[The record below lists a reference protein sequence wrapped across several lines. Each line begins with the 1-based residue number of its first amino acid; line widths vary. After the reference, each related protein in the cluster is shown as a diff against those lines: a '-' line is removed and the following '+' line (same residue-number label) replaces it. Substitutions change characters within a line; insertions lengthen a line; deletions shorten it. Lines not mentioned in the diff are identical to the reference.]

1 MYLRTIHIQNYRGI
15 KDLTVT
21 FNKKLNVI
29 IGSNGCCKSTLI
41 DAIRLF
47 YTMGNREE
55 FLSVEPE
62 DFYMEVTNVAGGE
75 MVNKANKITIDYE
88 FDDLTPEQKGAY
100 ASYLSAEGNPIKMV
114 ARVRLEYENDKGQ
127 IKTRCTPGN
136 PNTANKLDYDTLQL
150 FKSYYLGAL
159 RDSTKDLMST
169 RGNLL
174 GRVIKR
180 KIDNAG
186 SEDDIKSII
195 RNANIE
201 LLKRDEV
208 ESTKQGI
215 NANLAGIMPGSGYG
229 IDVEIERSR
238 VDYIVNVIKPHI
250 PVGTAKTE
258 ILRLWQNSLG
268 LNNLIYIATVLSDIK
283 EIHDKDKESIYALL
297 IEEPEAHLHPQLQVN
312 LYNFLKAADDNS
324 NSQLFI
330 TSHSPT
336 LTSRI
341 PLENLIVLNG
351 KAYNIG
357 ECFSKRA
364 SENIICDAAKRKKYT
379 DEDIEKQKKQLER
392 YLDVTRSQL
401 LFAKGCVFVEGVTE
415 AMLMDTFS
423 KINQTPLADNQI
435 EVVNTNGTAFYQF
448 LLLYNSTNIEKRLP
462 NKIAIF
468 SDGDEFAESKDY
480 TLATIKDDNDKIE
493 ELRDNIYKGK
503 PIGRIANLQSVAHG
517 QKDIMICA
525 SFKTLEYEIC
535 LANVGQTLETTKEG
549 ELYQFMLTYCK
560 DNLDRM
566 KAYLDTYAGKNLTD
580 EEKQRIAIVL
590 WKCIPSKGTFAQELA
605 YYLEQRIKESATLP
619 RFEVPKY
626 IKKGFTHLFS

>member
-1 MYLRTIHIQNYRGI
+1 MYLKSIHIQNYRGI

-62 DFYMEVTNVAGGE
+62 DFYMEVTNVAGVE
-75 MVNKANKITIDYE
+75 TVNKANKITIDYE

-100 ASYLSAEGNPIKMV
+100 ASYLSAEGNPIMMV
-114 ARVRLEYENDKGQ
+114 ARVRLEYENDKGL

-136 PNTANKLDYDTLQL
+136 PETANKLDYDSLQL

-180 KIDNAG
+180 KIENAG
-186 SEDDIKSII
+186 SEEDIKSII
-195 RNANIE
+195 RNANVE
-201 LLKRDEV
+201 LLKRNEV

-215 NANLAGIMPGSGYG
+215 NTNLAGIMPGSGYG

-250 PVGTAKTE
+250 PVDTAKTE

-312 LYNFLKAADDNS
+312 LYNFLKAADDNI

-341 PLENLIVLNG
+341 PLDNLIVLNG

-357 ECFSKRA
+357 ECFSNRA
-364 SENIICDAAKRKKYT
+364 SENIVCDAAKGKKYT
-379 DEDIEKQKKQLER
+379 DTDIEKQKKQLER

-401 LFAKGCVFVEGVTE
+401 LFAKGCLFVEGVTE

-423 KINQTPLADNQI
+423 KINQTPLADSQI

-448 LLLYNSTNIEKRLP
+448 LLLYNSTNIDKRLP
-462 NKIAIF
+462 NKVAIF
-468 SDGDEFAESKDY
+468 SDGDEYAKSKDY
-480 TLATIKDDNDKIE
+480 TLATIESDTNKIE

-517 QKDIMICA
+517 QKNIKICA

-535 LANVGQTLETTKEG
+535 LGNVGQTLEMTIESD
-549 ELYQFMLTYCK
+549 LYQFLLTYCK

-580 EEKQRIAIVL
+580 QEKQRIAIVL

-605 YYLEQRIKESATLP
+605 YYLEQRLKDNDNPLK
-619 RFEVPKY
+619 FEVPIY
-626 IKKGFTHLFS
+626 IKDGFTHLFS

>member
-1 MYLRTIHIQNYRGI
+1 MYLKTIHIENYRGV

-21 FNKKLNVI
+21 FHKKLNVI
-29 IGSNGCCKSTLI
+29 IGGNGCCKSTLI

-55 FLSVEPE
+55 YLSVEPE
-62 DFYMEVTNVAGGE
+62 DFHMEVVLVDGKETVL
-75 MVNKANKITIDYE
+75 KSSKITIDYE
-88 FDDLTPEQKGAY
+88 FADMTPTQKGAY
-100 ASYLSAEGNPIKMV
+100 ASYLSAEGSPVELI
-114 ARVRLEYENDKGQ
+114 ARVRLEYENDNGF
-127 IKTRCTPGN
+127 IKTRCICGN
-136 PNTANKLDYDTLQL
+136 PLAGNKLDYDTLQL

-180 KIDNAG
+180 KIDKAG
-186 SEDDIKSII
+186 SEDAVKAII
-195 RNANIE
+195 RSANEE

-215 NANLAGIMPGSGYG
+215 NTNLEGIMPGSGYN

-238 VDYIVNVIKPHI
+238 IEYIVNVIKPHI
-250 PVGTAKTE
+250 PVDAEKTE

-268 LNNLIYIATVLSDIK
+268 FNNLIYIATVLSDIK
-283 EIHDKDKESIYALL
+283 EIHEKDKESIYALL

-312 LYNFLKAADDNS
+312 LYNFLKAADDNN

-351 KAYNIG
+351 NAYTIG
-357 ECFSKRA
+357 DCFKDRA
-364 SENIICDAAKRKKYT
+364 CENIVCDAAS
-379 DEDIEKQKKQLER
+379 KKQYVESDVAKLKKMLER

-401 LFAKGCVFVEGVTE
+401 LFARGCLFVEGVTE

-423 KINQTPLADNQI
+423 RINKTSLSNHQVEI
-435 EVVNTNGTAFYQF
+435 VNTNGTAFYQF
-448 LLLYNSTNIEKRLP
+448 LMLYNSSKIEKRLP
-462 NKIAIF
+462 NKVAVL
-468 SDGDEFAESKDY
+468 SDGDEYPQSKDY
-480 TLATIKDDNDKIE
+480 TLAAIGADYNKVE
-493 ELRDNIYKGK
+493 ELRGKIYSGK
-503 PIGRIANLQSVAHG
+503 QTGRIANLQSVANG
-517 QKDIMICA
+517 NANIKICA

-535 LANVGQTLETTKEG
+535 LANVGKTWEATKEG
-549 ELYQFMLTYCK
+549 ELYKFMQNYCN
-560 DNLDRM
+560 DNLQKMD
-566 KAYLDTYAGKNLTD
+566 AYLKSFAGKDLSD
-580 EEKQRIAIVL
+580 EEKQCVAIAL

-605 YYLEQRIKESATLP
+605 YYLEQRVLEEGTTLK
-619 RFEVPKY
+619 FEVPQY
-626 IKKGFTHLFS
+626 IKDGFTHLVS

>member
-15 KDLTVT
+15 KDLMVT
-21 FNKKLNVI
+21 FKKKLNVI

-47 YTMGNREE
+47 YTMGNREDC
-55 FLSVEPE
+55 FTVEPE
-62 DFYMEVTNVAGGE
+62 DFYMEVVDNAGIE
-75 MVNKANKITIDYE
+75 TVNKANKITIDYE
-88 FDDLTPEQKGAY
+88 FADMTSEQKGAY
-100 ASYLSAEGNPIKMV
+100 ASLLSAEGNPVEMV
-114 ARVRLEYENDKGQ
+114 ARVRLEYENDNGL
-127 IKTRCTPGN
+127 IKTRCTVGN
-136 PNTANKLDYDTLQL
+136 PDAGNKLDYDSLQL

-159 RDSTKDLMST
+159 RDSTRDLMRT

-180 KIDNAG
+180 KIDDAR
-186 SEDDIKSII
+186 SEDDIKAII
-195 RNANIE
+195 RSANVE

-215 NANLAGIMPGSGYG
+215 NTNLKGIMPSSGYG
-229 IDVEIERSR
+229 IDLEIERSR
-238 VDYIVNVIKPHI
+238 IEYIVNVIKPHI
-250 PVGTAKTE
+250 PLDKGKTE

-312 LYNFLKAADDNS
+312 LYNFLKAADNNN

-357 ECFSKRA
+357 ECFNGRA
-364 SENIICDAAKRKKYT
+364 SENIVCDVAKGKKYT
-379 DEDIEKQKKQLER
+379 DKDIEKYKKQLER

-401 LFAKGCVFVEGVTE
+401 LFAKGCIFVEGVTE
-415 AMLMDTFS
+415 AMLMETFS
-423 KINQTPLADNQI
+423 IINKTVLVDNEI
-435 EVVNTNGTAFYQF
+435 EIVNTNGTAFYQF
-448 LLLYNSTNIEKRLP
+448 LLLYNSTHTEKRLP
-462 NKIAIF
+462 NKVAIF
-468 SDGDEFAESKDY
+468 SDGDEFTASKDY
-480 TLATIKDDNDKIE
+480 TLAIIEGDHDKIE
-493 ELRDNIYKGK
+493 ELREKIYKGK
-503 PIGRIANLQSVAHG
+503 PTGRIANLESVAQG
-517 QKDIMICA
+517 QAGVKICV

-535 LANVGQTLETTKEG
+535 LANVWQTLEETRDADLFK
-549 ELYQFMLTYCK
+549 FMQTYCN
-560 DNLDRM
+560 DNLERM
-566 KAYLDTYAGKNLTD
+566 KDYLDTYAGKNLTD
-580 EEKQRIAIVL
+580 KEKQRIAIVL

-605 YYLEQRIKESATLP
+605 YYLEQRLQEKDKPLK
-619 RFEVPKY
+619 FDVPQY
-626 IKKGFTHLFS
+626 IKDGFKHLVK

>member
-1 MYLRTIHIQNYRGI
+1 MYLRSIHIQNFRGI
-15 KDLTVT
+15 KDLTVQ

-29 IGSNGCCKSTLI
+29 IGSNGCFKSTLI

-55 FLSVEPE
+55 YLSVEPE
-62 DFYMEVTNVAGGE
+62 DFYMEVTNDNGIE
-75 MVNKANKITIDYE
+75 HVNKSNKITIDYE
-88 FDDLTPEQKGAY
+88 FADMTPSQKGAY
-100 ASYLSAEGNPIKMV
+100 ASYMSAEGNPVDLV
-114 ARVRLEYENDKGQ
+114 ARVRLEYENDKGL
-127 IKTRCTPGN
+127 IRSKCTPGN
-136 PNTANKLDYDTLQL
+136 PQTGNKLDYDSLQL

-180 KIDNAG
+180 KIDKAG
-186 SEDDIKSII
+186 SEDAVKAII
-195 RNANIE
+195 RSANKE
-201 LLKRDEV
+201 LLKRGEV

-215 NANLAGIMPGSGYG
+215 NNNLAGIMPGSEFG

-238 VDYIVNVIKPHI
+238 IEYIVNVIKPHI
-250 PVGTAKTE
+250 PIDKAKTE

-283 EIHDKDKESIYALL
+283 EIHDRDKESIYALL

-357 ECFSKRA
+357 ECFEERDN
-364 SENIICDAAKRKKYT
+364 EDIVFDAAKNKKYA
-379 DEDIEKQKKQLER
+379 EDDVVKLKKMLER

-401 LFAKGCVFVEGVTE
+401 LFARGCLFVEGVTE
-415 AMLMDTFS
+415 AMLMDTLS
-423 KINQTPLADNQI
+423 RINKTPMSDNQI
-435 EVVNTNGTAFYQF
+435 EIVNTNGTAFYQF
-448 LLLYNSTNIEKRLP
+448 LMLYNSVKDDRRLP
-462 NKIAIF
+462 NKVTVLT
-468 SDGDEFAESKDY
+468 DGDEFPQSKNY
-480 TLATIKDDNDKIE
+480 TLTTIIEDNSKIE
-493 ELRDNIYKGK
+493 ELRSKIYGGK
-503 PIGRIANLQSVAHG
+503 TNGRIANLQSVANNQIG
-517 QKDIMICA
+517 IKICA

-535 LANVGQTLETTKEG
+535 LANVGQTVEATSESD
-549 ELYQFMLTYCK
+549 LYKFMQTYCN
-560 DNLDRM
+560 DNLT
-566 KAYLDTYAGKNLTD
+566 KIYAYLNTLAGKNLSD
-580 EEKQRIAIVL
+580 EERQRVAIVL
-590 WKCIPSKGTFAQELA
+590 WKCIPNKGTFAQELS
-605 YYLEQRIKESATLP
+605 YYLEERMSTEGATLK
-619 RFEVPKY
+619 FEVPPY
-626 IKKGFTHLFS
+626 IRDGFNHLVA

>member
-1 MYLRTIHIQNYRGI
+1 MYLKTIHIQNYRGI
-15 KDLTVT
+15 KDLSVI

-55 FLSVEPE
+55 SITVEPE
-62 DFYMEVTNVAGGE
+62 DFYMEVVDNAGVE
-75 MVNKANKITIDYE
+75 AVNKANKITIDYE
-88 FDDLTPEQKGAY
+88 FADMTPEQKGAY
-100 ASYLSAEGNPIKMV
+100 ASFLSAEGNPVEMV
-114 ARVRLEYENDKGQ
+114 ARVRLEYENDKGM
-127 IKTRCTPGN
+127 IKTRCTVGN
-136 PNTANKLDYDTLQL
+136 PDTANKMDYDSLQL

-159 RDSTKDLMST
+159 RDSTRDLMST

-180 KIDNAG
+180 KIDDAG
-186 SEDDIKSII
+186 SEDDIKAII
-195 RNANIE
+195 RSANVE
-201 LLKRDEV
+201 LLERDEV

-215 NANLAGIMPGSGYG
+215 NTNLEGIMPGRGYG
-229 IDVEIERSR
+229 IDVEIDRSR
-238 VDYIVNVIKPHI
+238 IEYIVNVIKPHI
-250 PVGTAKTE
+250 PVDKEKTE

-283 EIHDKDKESIYALL
+283 EIHDRDKESIYALL

-312 LYNFLKAADDNS
+312 LYNFLKAADNNN

-351 KAYNIG
+351 MAYNIG
-357 ECFSKRA
+357 DCFSGRA
-364 SENIICDAAKRKKYT
+364 SENIVCDVAKGEEYT
-379 DEDIEKQKKQLER
+379 DKDIEKQKKQLER

-401 LFAKGCVFVEGVTE
+401 LFAKGCLFVEGVTE

-423 KINQTPLADNQI
+423 KINHTPLADHEI

-448 LLLYNSTNIEKRLP
+448 LLLYNSTYVEKRLP
-462 NKIAIF
+462 NKVAIF
-468 SDGDEFAESKDY
+468 TDGDEFAKSKEY
-480 TLATIKDDNDKIE
+480 TLATITDDNNKIE

-503 PIGRIANLQSVAHG
+503 QTGRIANLQSVAQG
-517 QKDIMICA
+517 QASIKICA

-535 LANVGQTLETTKEG
+535 LANIKQTMEATKEAD
-549 ELYQFMLTYCK
+549 LYKFMQIYCN
-560 DNLDRM
+560 DNLERM
-566 KAYLDTYAGKNLTD
+566 KGYLDTYARKTLSE
-580 EEKQRIAIVL
+580 EEKQRLAIVL

-605 YYLEQRIKESATLP
+605 YYLEQRMQEEDKPLI
-619 RFEVPKY
+619 FEVPQY
-626 IKKGFTHLFS
+626 IKDGFKHLVK

>member
-1 MYLRTIHIQNYRGI
+1 MYLSKISIKNYRGI

-47 YTMGNREE
+47 YTLGNRED
-55 FLSVEPE
+55 FISVEPE
-62 DFYMEVTNVAGGE
+62 DFYMEVNNVAGVE
-75 MVNKANKITIDYE
+75 TVNKANKITIDYE
-88 FDDLTPEQKGAY
+88 FDDMTPEQKGAF
-100 ASYLSAEGNPIKMV
+100 ASYLSAEGNPIKLV
-114 ARVRLEYENDKGQ
+114 ARVRLEYENDKGL

-136 PNTANKLDYDTLQL
+136 PDTANKLDYDSLQL
-150 FKSYYLGAL
+150 FNSYYLGAL

-186 SEDDIKSII
+186 SEDVIKSII

-215 NANLAGIMPGSGYG
+215 NKNLAGIMPNSGYG
-229 IDVEIERSR
+229 IDVEIDRSR

-250 PVGTAKTE
+250 PVDTAKTE

-283 EIHDKDKESIYALL
+283 DIHDKDKESIYALL

-341 PLENLIVLNG
+341 PFENLIVLNG
-351 KAYNIG
+351 KAYNLG
-357 ECFSKRA
+357 ECFSNRA
-364 SENIICDAAKRKKYT
+364 SENIICDVVKGKKYT
-379 DEDIEKQKKQLER
+379 DEDFEKQKKQLER

-401 LFAKGCVFVEGVTE
+401 LFAKGCIFVEGVTE

-448 LLLYNSTNIEKRLP
+448 LLLYNSTNIDKRLP

-468 SDGDEFAESKDY
+468 SDGDEFAKSKDY
-480 TLATIKDDNDKIE
+480 TLATIEDDNDKIE
-493 ELRDNIYKGK
+493 ELRENIYKGK

-517 QKDIMICA
+517 QKNIKICA
-525 SFKTLEYEIC
+525 SLKTLEYEIC
-535 LANVGQTLETTKEG
+535 LANVGQTLEKTIDSD
-549 ELYQFMLTYCK
+549 LYHFLLTYCK
-560 DNLDRM
+560 ENLERM
-566 KAYLDTYAGKNLTD
+566 KAYLDTYAGRNLTD
-580 EEKQRIAIVL
+580 EEMQRIAIVL

-605 YYLEQRIKESATLP
+605 YYLEQRIKESDNP
-619 RFEVPKY
+619 PKFEVPKY
-626 IKKGFTHLFS
+626 IKDGFTHLFS

>member
-1 MYLRTIHIQNYRGI
+1 MYLRAIHIQNYRGI
-15 KDLTVT
+15 KNLIVS

-62 DFYMEVTNVAGGE
+62 DFYMEVTNVAGVE
-75 MVNKANKITIDYE
+75 KVIKANKITIDYE

-114 ARVRLEYENDKGQ
+114 ARVRLEYENEKGL

-136 PNTANKLDYDTLQL
+136 PDTANKLDYDSLQL

-186 SEDDIKSII
+186 SEEDIKTII
-195 RNANIE
+195 RNANVE

-215 NANLAGIMPGSGYG
+215 NTNLAGIMPGSGYG

-250 PVGTAKTE
+250 PVDTAKTE

-357 ECFSKRA
+357 ECFSNRA
-364 SENIICDAAKRKKYT
+364 GENIIYDAAKGKKYT

-401 LFAKGCVFVEGVTE
+401 LFAKGCLFVEGVTE

-448 LLLYNSTNIEKRLP
+448 LLLYNSTNIDKRLP
-462 NKIAIF
+462 NKVTIF
-468 SDGDEFAESKDY
+468 SDGDEFAKSKDY
-480 TLATIKDDNDKIE
+480 TLVTIEDDNNKIE

-517 QKDIMICA
+517 QKNIMICA

-535 LANVGQTLETTKEG
+535 LANVGQTLETTIEG
-549 ELYQFMLTYCK
+549 DLYQFLLTYCK

-566 KAYLDTYAGKNLTD
+566 KTCLDTYARKNLTD

-590 WKCIPSKGTFAQELA
+590 WKCIHSKGTFAQELA
-605 YYLEQRIKESATLP
+605 YYLEQRLKDKDNPLK
-619 RFEVPKY
+619 FEVPIY
-626 IKKGFTHLFS
+626 IKDGFTHLFS

>member
-1 MYLRTIHIQNYRGI
+1 MYLKTIHIQNYRGI
-15 KDLTVT
+15 KELTVT
-21 FNKKLNVI
+21 FNNKLNVI
-29 IGSNGCCKSTLI
+29 IGSNGSCKSTLI

-47 YTMGNREE
+47 YMIGNREDS
-55 FLSVEPE
+55 FSVEPE
-62 DFYMEVTNVAGGE
+62 DFYMEVTKVDGVE
-75 MVNKANKITIDYE
+75 RVNKANLITIDYK
-88 FDDLTPEQKGAY
+88 FVDMTPEQKGAF
-100 ASYLSAEGNPIKMV
+100 ASYLSAEGDPIDMV
-114 ARVRLEYENDKGQ
+114 ARVRLEYENDNGL
-127 IKTRCTPGN
+127 IRTRCTPGN
-136 PNTANKLDYDTLQL
+136 PETANKIDYDSLQL

-159 RDSTKDLMST
+159 RDCTKDLMST

-180 KIDNAG
+180 KIDKAG
-186 SEDDIKSII
+186 SEEEIKAII
-195 RNANIE
+195 RNANKE

-215 NANLAGIMPGSGYG
+215 NTNLAGILPGSDYG

-238 VDYIVNVIKPHI
+238 VEYIVNVIKPHI
-250 PVGTAKTE
+250 PVDASKTE
-258 ILRLWQNSLG
+258 MLRLWQNSLG

-283 EIHDKDKESIYALL
+283 DIHDRDKESIYALL

-312 LYNFLKAADDNS
+312 LYNFLKVADDNS

-357 ECFSKRA
+357 ECFSNRA
-364 SENIICDAAKRKKYT
+364 SENIICDAAKGTKYT
-379 DEDIEKQKKQLER
+379 EEDIDKQKKQLER

-401 LFAKGCVFVEGVTE
+401 LFAKGCIFVEGVTE

-423 KINQTPLADNQI
+423 KINQTPLTDNQI

-448 LLLYNSTNIEKRLP
+448 LLLYNSTNTDKRLP
-462 NKIAIF
+462 NKVAVF
-468 SDGDEFAESKDY
+468 SDGDEFVKSKEY
-480 TLATIKDDNDKIE
+480 TLAAIEDNNDKIE
-493 ELRDNIYKGK
+493 ELRENIYKGK
-503 PIGRIANLQSVAHG
+503 PTGRISNLQSVANG
-517 QKDIMICA
+517 QQNIKICA

-535 LANVGQTLETTKEG
+535 LANVGRTLEATKESD
-549 ELYQFMLTYCK
+549 LYLFMLTYCK
-560 DNLDRM
+560 ENLDRM
-566 KAYLDTYAGKNLTD
+566 KSILDTFAEKPLTD
-580 EEKQRIAIVL
+580 EDKQCIAIVM

-605 YYLEQRIKESATLP
+605 YYLEQRLKENANPLK
-619 RFEVPKY
+619 FEVPQY
-626 IKKGFTHLFS
+626 IKDGFTHLFS